1 MSLGAPRSYCE
12 CGGSRKDGGHRQHK
26 MWRRLECGEQPI
38 LIACPSAHCDHKKQ
52 VSERSLEL
60 AHWCPACDPGAPI
73 KKQHKWVDIASDAC
87 AAHQN
92 VWDAMEFFC
101 KSTGHGRFR
110 DSSALSAAV
119 AALAAAQ
126 GDVQPAR
133 ATNCN
138 ATNDPLTALPSDS
151 LPVKQAKRNL
161 RNIVDSLQAEMCGEV
176 VSHFDRVKSVSDC
189 CDAVR
194 DACVGQSPCAGCGCM
209 SNRGGLKV
217 LALGDAMLDGLLV
230 PMIDLE
236 EMQNT
241 CKLVNECTWNDGSPM
256 FKELNDGELAPF
268 TVVKRA
274 AEGAGGVEWL
284 RLDRAGISGES
295 AQMCASCLA
304 ACRKWAKANG
314 NSTSGAVEF
323 QWPSTMVVGGAD
335 YGNPESLGLAM
346 DLKMTEKAVLSQ
358 VRVFDSIIKLRP
370 TGSNGPGCVGQDGLK
385 GHVVSFDHNAPD
397 AITQLVLNT
406 DGAWVCEFVDMLHV
420 TFVGAKHIWGRLK
433 SSGELLNSVSVRAL
447 EVVKWIVSLSLFHTS
462 YTHLRESFFTRQ
474 DGEQVFTMP
483 IDVVAT
489 QKHCDLQTNQLL
501 SAATIAD
508 GGVASAM
515 DDVAGAPLNVD
526 SNFEQSAKG
535 APMNYEHVLLQ
546 NDCTIRNHSSPE
558 VDLLRQTMK
567 LCGHQVTVAAASDPI
582 SEFDHNDK
590 IITGMCFA

>member
-1 MSLGAPRSYCE
+1 
-12 CGGSRKDGGHRQHK
+12 
-26 MWRRLECGEQPI
+26 
-38 LIACPSAHCDHKKQ
+38 
-52 VSERSLEL
+52 
-60 AHWCPACDPGAPI
+60 
-73 KKQHKWVDIASDAC
+73 
-87 AAHQN
+87 
-92 VWDAMEFFC
+92 
-101 KSTGHGRFR
+101 
-110 DSSALSAAV
+110 
-119 AALAAAQ
+119 
-126 GDVQPAR
+126 
-133 ATNCN
+133 
-138 ATNDPLTALPSDS
+138 
-151 LPVKQAKRNL
+151 
-161 RNIVDSLQAEMCGEV
+161 
-176 VSHFDRVKSVSDC
+176 
-189 CDAVR
+189 
-194 DACVGQSPCAGCGCM
+194 M

-314 NSTSGAVEF
+314 KSTSGAVEF

>member
-126 GDVQPAR
+126 GGVQPAR

-161 RNIVDSLQAEMCGEV
+161 RNIVDSLQAKMCGEV

>member
-1 MSLGAPRSYCE
+1 
-12 CGGSRKDGGHRQHK
+12 

-38 LIACPSAHCDHKKQ
+38 LIACPSAHCNHKKQ
-52 VSERSLEL
+52 VSERTLEL
-60 AHWCPACDPGAPI
+60 AHWCPDCDPGAPS
-73 KKQHKWVDIASDAC
+73 KKQYKWVDTASDAC

-126 GDVQPAR
+126 GGVQLAR
-133 ATNCN
+133 ATNCD

>member
-1 MSLGAPRSYCE
+1 
-12 CGGSRKDGGHRQHK
+12 

-38 LIACPSAHCDHKKQ
+38 LIACPSAHCNHKKQ
-52 VSERSLEL
+52 VSERTLEL
-60 AHWCPACDPGAPI
+60 AHWCPDCDPGAPS
-73 KKQHKWVDIASDAC
+73 KKQYKWVDTASDAC

-126 GDVQPAR
+126 GGVQLAR
-133 ATNCN
+133 ATNCD

-241 CKLVNECTWNDGSPM
+241 CKLVNECTWGDGSSM

>member
-1 MSLGAPRSYCE
+1 
-12 CGGSRKDGGHRQHK
+12 

-38 LIACPSAHCDHKKQ
+38 LIACPSAHCNHKKQ
-52 VSERSLEL
+52 VSERTLEL
-60 AHWCPACDPGAPI
+60 AHWCPDCDPGAPS
-73 KKQHKWVDIASDAC
+73 KKQYKWVDTASDAC

-126 GDVQPAR
+126 EGVQPAR

>member
-38 LIACPSAHCDHKKQ
+38 LIACPSAHCNHKKQ
-52 VSERSLEL
+52 VSERTLEL
-60 AHWCPACDPGAPI
+60 AHWCPDCDPGAPS
-73 KKQHKWVDIASDAC
+73 KKQYKWVDTASDAC

-126 GDVQPAR
+126 GGVQLAR
-133 ATNCN
+133 ATNCD

>member
-1 MSLGAPRSYCE
+1 
-12 CGGSRKDGGHRQHK
+12 

-38 LIACPSAHCDHKKQ
+38 LIACPSAHCNHKKQ
-52 VSERSLEL
+52 VSERTLEL
-60 AHWCPACDPGAPI
+60 AHWCPDCDPGAPS
-73 KKQHKWVDIASDAC
+73 KKQYKWVDTASDAC

-126 GDVQPAR
+126 GGVQPAR

>member
-1 MSLGAPRSYCE
+1 M
-12 CGGSRKDGGHRQHK
+12 
-26 MWRRLECGEQPI
+26 
-38 LIACPSAHCDHKKQ
+38 
-52 VSERSLEL
+52 
-60 AHWCPACDPGAPI
+60 
-73 KKQHKWVDIASDAC
+73 
-87 AAHQN
+87 
-92 VWDAMEFFC
+92 
-101 KSTGHGRFR
+101 
-110 DSSALSAAV
+110 
-119 AALAAAQ
+119 ALAAAQ
-126 GDVQPAR
+126 GGVQPSR

-151 LPVKQAKRNL
+151 LPVKQAKKNL
-161 RNIVDSLQAEMCGEV
+161 RNIVDSLQGEMCGEA